1 MQRIYPGLRAEAIQ
15 ARSAALARFTAWE
28 RRHTPQPS
36 AEVALAGV
44 ASLYELLPAESR
56 RRPVDASGVTA
67 MHRALSVLARN
78 RE

>member
-1 MQRIYPGLRAEAIQ
+1 MKRIYAGLRAEAIQ

-28 RRHTPQPS
+28 RRHPPQSS

-56 RRPVDASGVTA
+56 RRPVDPSGVIV
-67 MHRALSVLARN
+67 MHGALSGLART
-78 RE
+78 RG